1 MPLGAFRINSIAK
14 VLDTGGASV
23 SADKSYDITN
33 YNYVNTTYQMQRI
46 SYVGDDSSGQPVW
59 FVGTKDGNGNFACIL
74 IKRKNDDTI
83 EESSLR
89 TLKNTDERFAAQS
102 CAAKDTSGNDVGAV
116 AYTYRTAGVIHTS
129 LKVMQID
136 KDNLTLG
143 TTYGIDDFEDL
154 QPNAGLAYV
163 TNPGNGRVIAGF
175 RKSGIRTDVFEIG
188 TSSVTQK
195 NTPSSMPF
203 GDGVYQHIEGYPYAG
218 SSNLRY
224 AGYNGNASTFGLG
237 HYTSDTTHGG
247 YSATDSDVNVGSLAP
262 GVAFPANSTSMIGV
276 AGQNGGLEAIAFTS
290 INWSGTPTYTDSGP
304 LIMSDDSTNQS
315 HVAAALD
322 PSSEKV
328 YALYRDGAS
337 TWTFTS
343 LSLVGGTLTE
353 GTPAAIGATTT
364 NWSTSGLATGD
375 VANSSQGNL
384 FCTMIPA
391 TSGNSQ
397 LYIKDVDA

>member
-1 MPLGAFRINSIAK
+1 MPLGAFRLNSLAK

-59 FVGTKDGNGNFACIL
+59 FVGTKDGSGNFVCIL

-83 EESSLR
+83 EESSLK

-102 CAAKDTSGNDVGAV
+102 CAAKDTSSNDVGV
-116 AYTYRTAGVIHTS
+116 VCYTYRTAGTIRTS
-129 LKVMQID
+129 IKVMQIN
-136 KDNLTLG
+136 KDLLTLG
-143 TTYGIDDFEDL
+143 TEYGIDDFNDL
-154 QPNAGLAYV
+154 APNAGLAYV
-163 TNPGNGRVIAGF
+163 TNPGNGRVIAGY
-175 RKSGIRTDVFEIG
+175 RRSGIRTDVFEIG
-188 TSSVTQK
+188 TSTVTQK
-195 NTPSSMPF
+195 NTPDTLPF
-203 GDGVYQHIEGYPYAG
+203 GDGVYQHIEGYPYPG
-218 SSNLRY
+218 GDDLRY
-224 AGYNGNASTFGLG
+224 TGYNGNASSFTVA
-237 HYTSDTTHGG
+237 HYTDDNTHGG
-247 YSATDSDVNVGSLAP
+247 NATIDSDVNVGSLAP
-262 GVAFPANSTSMIGV
+262 GVGFPVNSTSMIGV

-290 INWSGTPTYTDSGP
+290 ISWGNPPTYTDGGP
-304 LIMSDDSTNQS
+304 LIMTDDSTNQS

-322 PSSEKV
+322 PSSETV

-364 NWSTSGLATGD
+364 NWNTAGLATGD

-384 FCTMIPA
+384 FCTIIPVS
-391 TSGNSQ
+391 SGDTQ